1 MMTTADRRPAPAPR
15 RSRVRF
21 LSQATLRAMIA
32 AHDAMVCLGWHD
44 AAAALLSGLHNGDSL
59 VTTVRRL
66 NVSEWHAT
74 SVAEDAAEIGDTLR
88 RHRATVCADLCGQAT
103 RLLLADYEREAER
116 D

>member
-1 MMTTADRRPAPAPR
+1 MMTNADRRPATAPR

-21 LSQATLRAMIA
+21 LSPATLRAMA
-32 AHDAMVCLGWHD
+32 SASDAMVCLGWHD
-44 AAAALLSGLHNGDSL
+44 EAATLIEGVHNGASL
-59 VTTVRRL
+59 VTTIRAL
-66 NVSEWHAT
+66 NVAEWHAT

-103 RLLLADYEREAER
+103 RLLLADYERAAER